1 MTNNCNFLML
11 VSLKLKDLIAPISK
25 EIYLETL
32 QFVADLLLL
41 MCVCVYVCVCVRVCV
56 FACVYVCVCSATWRW
71 HKQLVLPS
79 DGHAIRLIAVISTS
93 KVLVFTLL

>member
-11 VSLKLKDLIAPISK
+11 VSLKLKDPIAPISK

-41 MCVCVYVCVCVRVCV
+41 TCVCICVCMC
-56 FACVYVCVCSATWRW
+56 ACMCGCAV
-71 HKQLVLPS
+71 QLG
-79 DGHAIRLIAVISTS
+79 DGTS
-93 KVLVFTLL
+93 N